1 MHTEEAARMVN
12 EITALNFF
20 NLWKEILLSRKELAL
35 KNMRHPTEFTSFV
48 LSDENCIIT
57 EIATRLGLYC
67 YTDYYAIDAIFYAD
81 EDRTIGVVQ
90 NITSVQ
96 NIKIAF
102 EHENVWDWKLYNE
115 VAHLLITHSDLK
127 VLVSYPNDDYEPVF
141 NYLSEIVKQS
151 KHSKSIS
158 DNENFLLILG
168 SKADFEWSGYIYKN
182 GKWRQL

>member
-1 MHTEEAARMVN
+1 MNTSEPAKMAY
-12 EITALNFF
+12 EITASNFF
-20 NLWKEILLSRKELAL
+20 NLWKEILLTRKKLAL
-35 KNMRHPTEFTSFV
+35 KYWRHPTEFTSFV
-48 LSDENCIIT
+48 MSGENCVIS
-57 EIATRLGLYC
+57 EIASRLGLY
-67 YTDYYAIDAIFYAD
+67 YYANYYSIDAIFYAD
-81 EDRTIGVVQ
+81 EDRTLGVVQ

-127 VLVSYPNDDYEPVF
+127 VLVSYPNDNYETVF
-141 NYLSEIVKQS
+141 NYLSDIIKQNR
-151 KHSKSIS
+151 HSKAIS

-168 SKADFEWSGYIYKN
+168 SEADFEWSGYIYKF